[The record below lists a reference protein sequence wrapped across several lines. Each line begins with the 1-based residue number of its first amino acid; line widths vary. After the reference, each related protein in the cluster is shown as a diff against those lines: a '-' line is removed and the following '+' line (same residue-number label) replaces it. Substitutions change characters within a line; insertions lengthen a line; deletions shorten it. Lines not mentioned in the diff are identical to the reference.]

1 MNRFGSRTVLLI
13 ALVAAII
20 GGIATYSVSAL
31 TSTARTEVRITA
43 QRVDD
48 GRVELALQQRQDDG
62 SWGDRLLPARRFFPD
77 QGFVNRWAN
86 SSPLEIDS
94 GIPFYVN
101 TTEPTRSMTAD
112 EYIALCGNDEWLLGE
127 AIVTLDKEGLAW
139 GDLFSLLDPA
149 ISKLRSIEAPDE
161 LAEYHQSQLS
171 TVTLMA
177 QYAFA
182 QDPDAELDLWE
193 FFAIALIAAG
203 FAEEAETSLDPD
215 LRQRLVDG
223 GCIEAEESGFD
234 E

>member
-31 TSTARTEVRITA
+31 TSTAKTEVRITA

-48 GRVELALQQRQDDG
+48 GRVEFALQQREDDG
-62 SWGDRLLPARRFFPD
+62 TWGERLLPSRRFFPAE
-77 QGFVNRWAN
+77 GSVNRWAI
-86 SSPLEIDS
+86 STPLEIDS

-101 TTEPTRSMTAD
+101 TTEPTRSITAD
-112 EYIALCGNDEWLLGE
+112 EYIALCGDDEWLLGE
-127 AIVTLDKEGLAW
+127 AGVTLDEEGVTW

-149 ISKLRSIEAPDE
+149 ISELRSIEPPDE
-161 LAEYHQSQLS
+161 LAEYHQAQIS
-171 TVTLMA
+171 TATLMA
-177 QYAFA
+177 QYAFT

-193 FFAIALIAAG
+193 FFGIALIAAG
-203 FAEEAETSLDPD
+203 IAEEAEASLDPD

-223 GCIEAEESGFD
+223 GCIEADESGFD